1 MAKQLNYVLNFN
13 ADTAKAR
20 QEMQGLQKQLE
31 ELTRVA
37 SKPAGGSGL
46 TAEFQEAAKA
56 AAMLKAQVEGA
67 MNTRTGTLDLGMLN
81 QSFKQAGV
89 SLQSYQSK
97 LTKLGPEGVRTF
109 QAIAQSILS
118 AEVPLRRSN
127 GMLTEFATT
136 LKNTARWQI
145 SSSILHGFMG
155 TLQSAYGYAKD
166 LNESL
171 NNIRIVTGYST
182 DQMASFAAEANK
194 AAQAL
199 NTTTTNYTDAALIYY
214 QQGLSDD
221 VVKARTDTTI
231 KFANVAR
238 ESADVAS
245 QELTAIWNNF
255 ADGADNLDY
264 YADVLVKLG
273 ATTASSSQEISAGL
287 QKFAAISDTIGLSYE
302 YAAAALATVTA
313 TTRQSADVVGTAF
326 KTLFSRLEGLQL
338 GETLEDGT
346 DLNKYSAA
354 LSAVGIQIKDT
365 NGDLKDMDVILDEL
379 GGRWDTLSRDQQM
392 ALAQTVAGVRQYT
405 QLVALMDN
413 WDFFQENVATARGA
427 GGALDEQAEIYAE
440 SWEAARKRVKAAAEE
455 IYNSLLN
462 DDFFIGLNNGFSGIL
477 NLISNVISGLGG
489 LRGVLFGLSA
499 IITKAFGQSMA
510 QSIDRFFN
518 NLQGKEKVALQM
530 RQEALTALQKSVG
543 TDMGQAYA
551 SLVGPQQAL
560 INNAQRLSAEEKAIA
575 QILIEQQS
583 LRVQNVQASLQE
595 RSNAE
600 KQFQLAV
607 EQAQQVTRRAG
618 GANATQA
625 NRNQIA
631 QIAQQAQAAIPAF
644 KQLQTAVHQAY
655 QMLESPGHFVGKSAQ
670 GIKNL
675 FSNIDTSNLPKRVK
689 DALEQ
694 VQQICMTT
702 GKQAGE
708 DFVRGLETSMGESVG
723 QVFAQDINKAIQGA
737 SENLDNDAVGAL
749 ASDVVNSLDEMAE
762 AGERAEQAMEEAEE
776 GGADIEETIG
786 SMGDHAVTGGEAI
799 LGFANALSSLGMIIS
814 SIKGL
819 GDIFSD
825 SDMSAG
831 EKFVAVLTTLGLVLP
846 MAISGVASLKTGIA
860 GLGAIKT
867 AVTQGVIGFAESL
880 VAATAAE
887 EAETAASTRAAAAD
901 AAEAAAS
908 EEAAAANVAEAG
920 AAADAAAGNLAEAGA
935 ADAAAGSTMAFGAAL
950 KTVLLTIAPYAAA
963 AAALVFI
970 IGSIAEEWGKAEEAA
985 RNAEQTAETLAEA
998 ATNANSKLESI
1009 KSLLEGYDSAVEK
1022 LNQCTKGTEDWNT
1035 ALVSTKDQID
1045 QILAQFP
1052 ELLKYKDLFDENG
1065 LLNEDILKDFV
1076 DQQEKAAEAARSA
1089 SYQGQ
1094 ARAAQARLE
1103 ADTVAAERKYTP
1115 NYYNPTHDASSNKS
1129 IRQDL
1134 DSVLKYI
1141 DDIDASAATL
1151 ADVYDVLGD
1160 VNEDYAYE
1168 ILSLAQKSMEASNIM
1183 ENANKQMIQTWADS
1197 KNKKLLQGQAEIMS
1211 RMQTDLQEQLTA
1223 DAERARAYN
1232 LRLADGFTGTSY
1244 EGKSIAEAFQQ
1255 AIGSIEPVDLSEY
1268 TNEQITS
1275 TIAAAAA
1282 LERLGASA
1290 DTAADVLNN
1299 LKDNASSEGIAKGI
1313 ADYIAT
1319 GSFGSMS
1326 EKDFKQMQ
1334 KDASAAGGWTEYL
1347 KNMTGLDETGLSNI
1361 LGEDYL
1367 KGVYNAVDS
1376 YGQGLQELTNNLS
1389 SSVESAYNELKANN
1403 TDIEAMAP
1411 DQRTGVLKTLSRAE
1425 EQGGAAGLNQ
1435 AKELIGSVD
1444 SSDLESLS
1452 QVLNNMNWDTQGP
1465 RDFADAIAES
1475 GIKTDVSR
1483 EKLIALGKVLST
1495 LATDAE
1501 AVASKIAE
1509 LREEIAGLE
1518 GSTIDDSMFNGLLDA
1533 LGSEGVKEFVTTL
1546 SSGAHILTGDI
1557 EQLNNA
1563 LATAQAAPFL
1573 EQLQQLQQPD
1583 AIKGA
1588 INTGLEQQITQ
1599 LSEQYNTLRQAR
1611 EEAEQAGNIGYL
1623 TETANQYRDLE
1634 AALRNTAETYGQF
1647 NAQTSASMTEA
1658 AASALNAAESF
1669 KQFEDIY
1676 LDVIAIDASDGFI
1689 NTNFVAAGAEALLR
1703 LADNYEN
1710 CADEA
1715 EDFKRALAEG
1725 DEVAQRTAMDA
1736 LMLAEYAGELGNE
1749 FELSGEEIQNY
1760 ARQLKESGEYMEA
1773 TDKALI
1779 EMAKD
1784 QLRYDRAVESAADH
1798 MEDWQAA
1805 LTKASKTGHIAADVI
1820 DEIKD
1825 TYGDLLDID
1834 GSLLSDQFAT
1844 NADNLALMQDAINGN
1859 EAAYEQLQQM
1869 AQQEIEAQVGI
1880 TMDDTDFWNKK
1891 SEVQAAMDAMNF
1903 EDIEVGA
1910 SLDDAGFLQALS
1922 DMVNAAGMSAAQAQA
1937 YLSTM
1942 GIDAEVVEDT
1952 TTDTETNEI
1961 PAYHT
1966 VGRAAHAPYN
1976 IPTITA
1982 SSSED
1987 GITVQQGPSVTGVAS
2002 YPYFESVPDN
2012 QTQTSQKE
2020 SKSFALKVVSANKS
2034 AGGNI
2039 KHKKSNSA
2047 GGGGGG
2053 GKGKKGCFVAGTPI
2067 TTKHGFL
2074 PIEQIRVGDIVLSYN
2089 ERTQLNEYSQVLET
2103 MIHIVFEPIYTLVV
2117 EDEILQVTGNH
2128 RLYIERDN
2136 QYLWLPVEELTL
2148 SDKVRYASGKFQ
2160 TIDGIFTEVRAT
2172 VVYNFEVSNNHNYYV
2187 GRSRIL
2193 AHNKGGGGGGGGGQ
2207 AKPHQAAAVGQKLE
2221 KPTRYQRVDQALT
2234 NSKRSMERLD
2244 KTTERAFGTKKLEK
2258 FEKQIELL
2266 NKDTE
2271 ILNDKLKEIGDTTSG
2286 YLAKDLD
2293 DLKTQ
2298 FKDLN
2303 IPIQID
2309 SEGFVTNFEDL
2320 SRAAVNAYNQVAL
2333 AYEAWDK
2340 SMQGVDENSDAYK
2353 NAKEQWDRD
2362 IEVAKDLYDKRIE
2375 AIKQWQDTWNLKQET
2390 IDQIADN
2397 AREAF
2402 DKALEGVTYK
2412 MDVRLKIKDAKDQIR
2427 EFEKTLAESFG
2438 DAITHGLKTA
2448 AIDYQQVSAE
2458 MGMVQYFREESEELQ
2473 KLLSEATD
2481 ASSIEDIKD
2490 AMLDLQ
2496 GNILDSA
2503 EAMLDWIDMVENM
2516 VPDAVEAARDRF
2528 DQFLDQLD
2536 HNSTILDTIKELM
2549 ALQGQTYRTQAGF
2562 ANLQKVAQEQMKTAI
2577 ADAVLNRKWF
2587 EEAEQ
2592 RLAQAQ
2598 ADLEGVA
2605 EDDVRYDY
2613 LKNRRD
2619 AYLEEFNA
2627 SQEAY
2632 LESAQEAMEIAKDM
2646 YLEQIQQAIYEF
2658 GKAVSGDALDF
2669 AAQKFDHF
2677 IDTEGRYLDTV
2688 NKAYQQ
2694 QMWATKIQADYDKDI
2709 LGTHRDLIKAFEQE
2723 YNALFNRTRVNEYDL
2738 KILEARYKVMEATMA
2753 LQDAENAKNNLR
2765 LVRDRQGNWNYQFT
2779 ADQGAVAEAEQQQ
2792 AEAQNEWY
2800 NIAKEQTEQ
2809 VTSDIV
2815 QLWQDSAD
2823 AIQEIFEDEEL
2834 TEEEKWERIAE
2845 IEEYYTQK
2853 AADLYGDRTQAYNDL
2868 VEAGKLSIDDFKT
2881 TYADTLVEM
2890 TGNANDY
2897 ETALNDTIN
2906 NCKDHF
2912 NEYQAN
2918 IKQVASESHT
2928 DLDNLKKDV
2937 DKVSESTEKLK
2948 TKGQETANA
2957 LWDTV
2962 DKINGTA
2969 DSYANLFEQIQ
2980 SVINAMREL
2989 AGVQAGTVAAVSGM
3003 GGEITDYA
3011 AYAKWAYDTGG
3022 EEGLDL
3028 YLADRE
3034 STDRYDDVVA
3044 RGGLNTQQLKEA
3056 VLSGEWENSASSEQ
3070 RALIEQI
3077 WTPLLEITKKKVSSG
3092 ATGMYTGEWGA
3103 SGKLAFLH
3111 EKELV
3116 LNKEDTENILA
3127 AVGIIRSIE
3136 SALDS
3141 RALTMQGQMISML
3154 SGYTPTIPQA
3164 TSDKTVTNYFDV
3176 AFPNATSSSEI
3187 EEALRNLAN
3196 NADQWAERRDR

>member
-20 QEMQGLQKQLE
+20 QEMQGLQKQLD

-97 LTKLGPEGVRTF
+97 LTKLGPEGVKTF

-136 LKNTARWQI
+136 LKNTARWQL

-455 IYNSLLN
+455 IYNALLN
-462 DDFFIGLNNGFSGIL
+462 DDFFIGLNNGFAGFLGI
-477 NLISNVISGLGG
+477 ISNVIQGLGG
-489 LRGVLFGLSA
+489 LKGVLAGLGAAVTQIFGD
-499 IITKAFGQSMA
+499 QMA
-510 QSIDRFFN
+510 ASIDRFFS
-518 NLQGKEKVALQM
+518 NLQGKEAVALQM
-530 RQEALTALQKSVG
+530 RQQALNALQASAG
-543 TDMGQAYA
+543 TEMGEAYA
-551 SLVGPQQAL
+551 SLVEPQQAL
-560 INNAQRLSAEEKAIA
+560 INNASKLSAQEKAIA
-575 QILIEQQS
+575 QTLIQQQQY
-583 LRVQNVQASLQE
+583 RVNSVEAAQRDSTLAQE
-595 RSNAE
+595 RLATAVKETQQVAAREGVTRN
-600 KQFQLAV
+600 QRQLFDGITK
-607 EQAQQVTRRAG
+607 QAQQAVPEVNKLKNAITEAFNILDNKSGVSGQKILQLRELFSGFDMSKLPKDIQTMVTELNSGTFSLEQFRANLEKMGHIEMG
-618 GANATQA
+618 GVGDAFRKALMEAAGDSTVLQAKVEEIVNALNNGETAAQRLAQA
-625 NRNQIA
+625 LKVAKEGGQLTAEQIRLIA
-631 QIAQQAQAAIPAF
+631 QHG
-644 KQLQTAVHQAY
+644 QT
-655 QMLESPGHFVGKSAQ
+655 
-670 GIKNL
+670 I
-675 FSNIDTSNLPKRVK
+675 
-689 DALEQ
+689 
-694 VQQICMTT
+694 
-702 GKQAGE
+702 
-708 DFVRGLETSMGESVG
+708 G
-723 QVFAQDINKAIQGA
+723 QVFVQAGQGISSLAMVLTSIQGI
-737 SENLDNDAVGAL
+737 SRTL
-749 ASDVVNSLDEMAE
+749 ANEDMST
-762 AGERAEQAMEEAEE
+762 MEKF
-776 GGADIEETIG
+776 T
-786 SMGDHAVTGGEAI
+786 SI
-799 LGFANALSSLGMIIS
+799 LMSLGILIP
-814 SIKGL
+814 
-819 GDIFSD
+819 
-825 SDMSAG
+825 
-831 EKFVAVLTTLGLVLP
+831 V
-846 MAISGVASLKTGIA
+846 AISGIKSLISVGAALPGLGTKIAMSMAMATGETEAFAAGMIQAQGAAHVFAASLWEVLAPI
-860 GLGAIKT
+860 LPI
-867 AVTQGVIGFAESL
+867 I
-880 VAATAAE
+880 
-887 EAETAASTRAAAAD
+887 
-901 AAEAAAS
+901 
-908 EEAAAANVAEAG
+908 
-920 AAADAAAGNLAEAGA
+920 AAAG
-935 ADAAAGSTMAFGAAL
+935 
-950 KTVLLTIAPYAAA
+950 VLVGVIYSVVKEYNSAN
-963 AAALVFI
+963 
-970 IGSIAEEWGKAEEAA
+970 EAA
-985 RNAEQTAETLAEA
+985 RQAEQTAEDLADAAQEASNKLSSIKSAVEGYDSVVDKLNACTRGTEEWNTTLAEA
-998 ATNANSKLESI
+998 
-1009 KSLLEGYDSAVEK
+1009 
-1022 LNQCTKGTEDWNT
+1022 KGKIDEILT
-1035 ALVSTKDQID
+1035 AY
-1045 QILAQFP
+1045 P
-1052 ELLKYKDLFDENG
+1052 ELLKYKDLFTDDG
-1065 LLNEDILKDFV
+1065 LLNEDVL
-1076 DQQEKAAEAARSA
+1076 DQFIENQEKAAEAAQVAA
-1089 SYQGQ
+1089 SRGQ
-1094 ARAAQARLE
+1094 AQAAQARLE

-1334 KDASAAGGWTEYL
+1334 KDAGAAGGWTEYL

-1588 INTGLEQQITQ
+1588 INSGLEQQITQ

-1647 NAQTSASMTEA
+1647 NVQTSASMTEA

-1784 QLRYDRAVESAADH
+1784 QLRYDRALESAADH

-1805 LTKASKTGHIAADVI
+1805 LAKASKTGHVAADVI

-2053 GKGKKGCFVAGTPI
+2053 GGKGKKGCFVAGTPI
-2067 TTKHGFL
+2067 TTKHGLL

-2103 MIHIVFEPIYTLVV
+2103 MIHIVFEPIYTLVT
-2117 EDEILQVTGNH
+2117 ENEILEVTGNH
-2128 RLYIERDN
+2128 RLYIERNN

-2148 SDKVRYASGKFQ
+2148 SDKVRYASGKFHA
-2160 TIDGIFTEVRAT
+2160 IDSIFMTEVRAT
-2172 VVYNFEVSNNHNYYV
+2172 AVYNFEVSNNHNYYV
-2187 GRSRIL
+2187 GKSKIL

-2221 KPTRYQRVDQALT
+2221 KPKRYQKVDQALT
-2234 NSKRSMERLD
+2234 NSKRNMDRLNE
-2244 KTTERAFGTKKLEK
+2244 TTDRAFGTKKLEK

-2286 YLAKDLD
+2286 YLAEDLA

-2303 IPIQID
+2303 IPIEID

-2362 IEVAKDLYDKRIE
+2362 LEVAKDRYEKQMESID
-2375 AIKQWQDTWNLKQET
+2375 QWQETWNLKQDT
-2390 IDQIADN
+2390 IDEIADN
-2397 AREAF
+2397 ARGAF
-2402 DKALEGVTYK
+2402 DKALEGVKYK
-2412 MDVRLKIKDAKDQIR
+2412 MDVRLEVKDAYDQIR
-2427 EFEKTLAESFG
+2427 DFEKTLAESFG

-2845 IEEYYTQK
+2845 VEEYYTQK

-2928 DLDNLKKDV
+2928 DLDNLKQDV

-2948 TKGQETANA
+2948 TKGQECADALYHTIDEIDSTAN
-2957 LWDTV
+2957 
-2962 DKINGTA
+2962 
-2969 DSYANLFEQIQ
+2969 SYSRLFDAVQNC
-2980 SVINAMREL
+2980 INALREM
-2989 AGVQAGTVAAVSGM
+2989 ASIQAGTVAAVSGM
-3003 GGEITDYA
+3003 TDYA
-3011 AYAKWAYDTGG
+3011 SNYYASAALVKSLGDDAAAEFFLGGRPEAYTARNGAAQGWKEDVNTDVRNMTEDAQRAAEYGAKYVAEETFDYLDRYGYNTTELRRKAKEQGIGMATGG
-3022 EEGLDL
+3022 
-3028 YLADRE
+3028 
-3034 STDRYDDVVA
+3034 
-3044 RGGLNTQQLKEA
+3044 
-3056 VLSGEWENSASSEQ
+3056 
-3070 RALIEQI
+3070 
-3077 WTPLLEITKKKVSSG
+3077 
-3092 ATGMYTGEWGA
+3092 YTGEWGA

-3154 SGYTPTIPQA
+3154 SGYTPTIPQT

>member
-199 NTTTTNYTDAALIYY
+199 NTTTTNYTDATLIYY

-238 ESADVAS
+238 ESANVAS

-287 QKFAAISDTIGLSYE
+287 QKFAAISDAIGLSYE

-313 TTRQSADVVGTAF
+313 TTRQSADIVGTAF

-455 IYNSLLN
+455 IYNALLD
-462 DDFFIGLNNGFSGIL
+462 DDFFIGLNDGLAKFLGM
-477 NLISNVISGLGG
+477 ISNVIEGMGG
-489 LRGVLFGLSA
+489 LKGVLAGIGVL
-499 IITKAFGQSMA
+499 ITNAFGDKMA
-510 QSIDRFFN
+510 ASIDNFFLR
-518 NLQGKEKVALQM
+518 LQGKEAVAMKM
-530 RQEALTALQKSVG
+530 RQEALTALQTSSG
-543 TDMGQAYA
+543 TEMGKAYA
-551 SLVGPQQAL
+551 SLVEPQQAL
-560 INNAQRLSAEEKAIA
+560 IRNAKSLNETEIAIA
-575 QILIEQQS
+575 QAIIEQQKY
-583 LRVQNVQASLQE
+583 RVQAVQQ
-595 RSNAE
+595 AE
-600 KQFQLAV
+600 KAHQIANDELTSEVQKAQILSSRVGGAQSTIQSRNTISTIV
-607 EQAQQVTRRAG
+607 EQAR
-618 GANATQA
+618 
-625 NRNQIA
+625 
-631 QIAQQAQAAIPAF
+631 AAIPEVV
-644 KQLQTAVHQAY
+644 KLETASEQAY
-655 QMLESPGHFVGKSAQ
+655 QSFEKMVNSTSYTDITSHAQQMRAAFQDIDISKLPTEVQQLIETIRSGTASTEQLQEAFELLNQISLSGIGNMFRAEIEQALIEAGLSGEQLETALNGVVGALDKTAAAAAQEAARMREAAEGGRMAAQTIDELKAKASSAGQVIVKLGQAFSSFAMILSSIQ
-670 GIKNL
+670 GIK
-675 FSNIDTSNLPKRVK
+675 RVIN
-689 DALEQ
+689 D
-694 VQQICMTT
+694 
-702 GKQAGE
+702 E
-708 DFVRGLETSMGESVG
+708 DL
-723 QVFAQDINKAIQGA
+723 
-737 SENLDNDAVGAL
+737 
-749 ASDVVNSLDEMAE
+749 
-762 AGERAEQAMEEAEE
+762 
-776 GGADIEETIG
+776 
-786 SMGDHAVTGGEAI
+786 
-799 LGFANALSSLGMIIS
+799 
-814 SIKGL
+814 
-819 GDIFSD
+819 
-825 SDMSAG
+825 SAG
-831 EKFVAVLTTLGLVLP
+831 EKFATILMNLGMLLPAVVNGINALVTAIPMLMSGMKTLVAGFPIIIATIGELI
-846 MAISGVASLKTGIA
+846 AIFAPFLAIA
-860 GLGAIKT
+860 GVLIVVAGALSQ
-867 AVTQGVIGFAESL
+867 VNAEL
-880 VAATAAE
+880 DRANKAAE
-887 EAETAASTRAAAAD
+887 QAAETSKNLANAANEAASKLSA
-901 AAEAAAS
+901 
-908 EEAAAANVAEAG
+908 
-920 AAADAAAGNLAEAGA
+920 
-935 ADAAAGSTMAFGAAL
+935 
-950 KTVLLTIAPYAAA
+950 I
-963 AAALVFI
+963 
-970 IGSIAEEWGKAEEAA
+970 
-985 RNAEQTAETLAEA
+985 QTA
-998 ATNANSKLESI
+998 I
-1009 KSLLEGYDSAVEK
+1009 DGYDSAVEK
-1022 LNQCTKGTEDWNT
+1022 LNACTRGTQEWDE
-1035 ALVSTKDQID
+1035 ALVGVKQQID
-1045 QILAQFP
+1045 ELITKFP
-1052 ELLKYKDLFDENG
+1052 ELLKEKDLFDEDG
-1065 LLNEDILKDFV
+1065 LLNEEVLD
-1076 DQQEKAAEAARSA
+1076 KALQRAKATSQAANLA
-1089 SYQGQ
+1089 NYQGQ
-1094 ARAAQARLE
+1094 IEAQRAQLN
-1103 ADTVAAERKYTP
+1103 ADLVRAEKRYGAGGA
-1115 NYYNPTHDASSNKS
+1115 NPTHESGVRADVNAVAAAVQQLNASTVTLVDVQRVLGNVSKDYAQD
-1129 IRQDL
+1129 IRNLAQ
-1134 DSVLKYI
+1134 SA
-1141 DDIDASAATL
+1141 IDASTM
-1151 ADVYDVLGD
+1151 V
-1160 VNEDYAYE
+1160 
-1168 ILSLAQKSMEASNIM
+1168 
-1183 ENANKQMIQTWADS
+1183 ENANDRMVKEWAEINEKTLTTGQAKLMAQRQQKYFDTYS
-1197 KNKKLLQGQAEIMS
+1197 QEFERANRANKKTDRKDTSELSGYFGRSRFSGMS
-1211 RMQTDLQEQLTA
+1211 IT
-1223 DAERARAYN
+1223 
-1232 LRLADGFTGTSY
+1232 
-1244 EGKSIAEAFQQ
+1244 EAFNAARGTDYALARNGVRGTDENRTYAFMEDGEIKEYRLEEMQ
-1255 AIGSIEPVDLSEY
+1255 ATV
-1268 TNEQITS
+1268 
-1275 TIAAAAA
+1275 AAAAA
-1282 LERLGASA
+1282 LEQMEASA
-1290 DTAADVLNN
+1290 QL
-1299 LKDNASSEGIAKGI
+1299 
-1313 ADYIAT
+1313 
-1319 GSFGSMS
+1319 
-1326 EKDFKQMQ
+1326 
-1334 KDASAAGGWTEYL
+1334 ASAALESIDEHTPEEIGKGLENYLSSGNFESMSRKDFESMQSDLGSYGGNINKYL
-1347 KNMTGLDETGLSNI
+1347 KSLTGLDNRELIELLGPNYVGEFQTAMRNYETAIEDITADLSSSITNAYDELKSKQPDVADMGVSAQKSIIEALTQAEERYGSSGLEQMTNI
-1361 LGEDYL
+1361 LGEID
-1367 KGVYNAVDS
+1367 
-1376 YGQGLQELTNNLS
+1376 S
-1389 SSVESAYNELKANN
+1389 SSLEGFS
-1403 TDIEAMAP
+1403 DI
-1411 DQRTGVLKTLSRAE
+1411 L
-1425 EQGGAAGLNQ
+1425 
-1435 AKELIGSVD
+1435 D
-1444 SSDLESLS
+1444 SMDWS
-1452 QVLNNMNWDTQGP
+1452 TQGP
-1465 RDFADAIAES
+1465 REFIVALKEAGVETGLTTQQLKFLASALSTAPPRALSDAI
-1475 GIKTDVSR
+1475 K
-1483 EKLIALGKVLST
+1483 
-1495 LATDAE
+1495 
-1501 AVASKIAE
+1501 E
-1509 LREEIAGLE
+1509 LREELKELDIGSIIDDEVFQDLQDKLGSDVLDNFINTLDDGTHIITDDVNKINDALFAVDVEPYLDKMQRIFDVQNQHKRDTGQSFIEDLISSQRNAEEAERSGTEEQAKWTSFAYEKLSEVVAANSAVLQANANDAALCASNMEQLQGVLESIAEIDALDGAADIDYMEAFGQGLMNLATQYNNCTQELRAYNAALASGNEEQKTAAENNLEIAVRSGEAAAAFDLEADAIEDIAHHYQELGASGDETYAALANNAELASDAAVRYLRLNRGLE
-1518 GSTIDDSMFNGLLDA
+1518 DLQDSYEDVCEVIDDLSKGLGDEVRAADKSSQSFKTLKKGLADMLDTTEDVIDMFGDDWIGDNADDIKKAINGDIDAIRRLQKAAGDEIQLQFNSDEANAAFDELQSKMDGLADGADLLAPGVDLGPYIQDLVWAMQLAGDAQADIENKLSAMGIDVDLAPMQQSLNDAIAMAGQAGAMTSDAYASSAGVDAAVNSQTDTAVDRQENVNVQEFVYGSTMPISGTVMESE
-1533 LGSEGVKEFVTTL
+1533 GSEPKPVTINVPYFTKHVRSAVVPETATKET
-1546 SSGAHILTGDI
+1546 
-1557 EQLNNA
+1557 
-1563 LATAQAAPFL
+1563 TAQAL
-1573 EQLQQLQQPD
+1573 EV
-1583 AIKGA
+1583 KGA
-1588 INTGLEQQITQ
+1588 TK
-1599 LSEQYNTLRQAR
+1599 S
-1611 EEAEQAGNIGYL
+1611 
-1623 TETANQYRDLE
+1623 
-1634 AALRNTAETYGQF
+1634 
-1647 NAQTSASMTEA
+1647 
-1658 AASALNAAESF
+1658 
-1669 KQFEDIY
+1669 
-1676 LDVIAIDASDGFI
+1676 
-1689 NTNFVAAGAEALLR
+1689 
-1703 LADNYEN
+1703 
-1710 CADEA
+1710 
-1715 EDFKRALAEG
+1715 
-1725 DEVAQRTAMDA
+1725 
-1736 LMLAEYAGELGNE
+1736 
-1749 FELSGEEIQNY
+1749 SGG
-1760 ARQLKESGEYMEA
+1760 KVS
-1773 TDKALI
+1773 
-1779 EMAKD
+1779 
-1784 QLRYDRAVESAADH
+1784 
-1798 MEDWQAA
+1798 
-1805 LTKASKTGHIAADVI
+1805 SK
-1820 DEIKD
+1820 
-1825 TYGDLLDID
+1825 
-1834 GSLLSDQFAT
+1834 
-1844 NADNLALMQDAINGN
+1844 
-1859 EAAYEQLQQM
+1859 
-1869 AQQEIEAQVGI
+1869 
-1880 TMDDTDFWNKK
+1880 NK
-1891 SEVQAAMDAMNF
+1891 
-1903 EDIEVGA
+1903 
-1910 SLDDAGFLQALS
+1910 
-1922 DMVNAAGMSAAQAQA
+1922 
-1937 YLSTM
+1937 
-1942 GIDAEVVEDT
+1942 
-1952 TTDTETNEI
+1952 
-1961 PAYHT
+1961 
-1966 VGRAAHAPYN
+1966 
-1976 IPTITA
+1976 
-1982 SSSED
+1982 
-1987 GITVQQGPSVTGVAS
+1987 
-2002 YPYFESVPDN
+2002 
-2012 QTQTSQKE
+2012 
-2020 SKSFALKVVSANKS
+2020 
-2034 AGGNI
+2034 
-2039 KHKKSNSA
+2039 

-2053 GKGKKGCFVAGTPI
+2053 GGGGRKGCFVAGTPI
-2067 TTKHGFL
+2067 TTKRGFL

-2103 MIHIVFEPIYTLVV
+2103 MIHIVVEPIYTLVV

-2128 RLYIERDN
+2128 RLYIERNN

-2148 SDKVRYASGKFQ
+2148 SDKIRYASGKFQ

-2221 KPTRYQRVDQALT
+2221 RPTRYQRVDQALT
-2234 NSKRSMERLD
+2234 NSKRNMDRLSE
-2244 KTTERAFGTKKLEK
+2244 TTDRAFGTKKLEK

-2286 YLAKDLD
+2286 YLSKDLA

-2320 SRAAVNAYNQVAL
+2320 SYAAVDAYNQVAL
-2333 AYEAWDK
+2333 AYDAWDK
-2340 SMQGVDENSDAYK
+2340 AQVGVDENSDAYK

-2362 IEVAKDLYDKRIE
+2362 LEVAKDLYDKRIE
-2375 AIKQWQDTWNLKQET
+2375 AIKQWQDTWNLKQDT
-2390 IDQIADN
+2390 IDEIADN
-2397 AREAF
+2397 ARAAF

-2412 MDVRLKIKDAKDQIR
+2412 MDVRLKVKDAKDQIR

-2562 ANLQKVAQEQMKTAI
+2562 ANLQKVAQEQMKTAL

-2969 DSYANLFEQIQ
+2969 DSYANLFEQVQ

-2989 AGVQAGTVAAVSGM
+2989 AGVQAGTVAALSGM

-3034 STDRYDDVVA
+3034 STDRYDDVVSK
-3044 RGGLNTQQLKEA
+3044 GGLNTQQLKQA

-3092 ATGMYTGEWGA
+3092 ATGMYTGEWGS

>member
-20 QEMQGLQKQLE
+20 QEMQGLQKQLD

-97 LTKLGPEGVRTF
+97 LTKLGPEGVKTF

-136 LKNTARWQI
+136 LKNTARWQL

-413 WDFFQENVATARGA
+413 WDFFQQNVATARGA

-462 DDFFIGLNNGFSGIL
+462 DDFFIGLNNGFAGFLGI
-477 NLISNVISGLGG
+477 ISNVIQGLGG
-489 LRGVLFGLSA
+489 LKGVLAGLGVVVTQIFGD
-499 IITKAFGQSMA
+499 QMA
-510 QSIDRFFN
+510 ASIDRFFS
-518 NLQGKEKVALQM
+518 NLQGKEAVALQM
-530 RQEALTALQKSVG
+530 RQQALNALQASAG
-543 TDMGQAYA
+543 TEMGEAYA
-551 SLVGPQQAL
+551 SLVEPQQAL
-560 INNAQRLSAEEKAIA
+560 INNASKLSAQEKAIA
-575 QILIEQQS
+575 QTLIQQQQY
-583 LRVQNVQASLQE
+583 RVNSVEAAQRDSTLAQE
-595 RSNAE
+595 RLATAVKETQQVAAREGVTRN
-600 KQFQLAV
+600 QRQLFDGITK
-607 EQAQQVTRRAG
+607 QAQQAVPEVNKLKSAITEAFNILDNKSGVSGQKILQLRELFSGFDMSKLPKDIQTMVTELNSGTFSLEQFRANLEKMGHIEMG
-618 GANATQA
+618 GVGDAFRKALMEAAGDSTVLQAKVEEIVNALNNGETAAQRLAQA
-625 NRNQIA
+625 LKVAKEGGQLTAEQIRLIA
-631 QIAQQAQAAIPAF
+631 QHG
-644 KQLQTAVHQAY
+644 QT
-655 QMLESPGHFVGKSAQ
+655 
-670 GIKNL
+670 I
-675 FSNIDTSNLPKRVK
+675 
-689 DALEQ
+689 
-694 VQQICMTT
+694 
-702 GKQAGE
+702 
-708 DFVRGLETSMGESVG
+708 G
-723 QVFAQDINKAIQGA
+723 QVFVQAGQGISSLAMVLTSIQGI
-737 SENLDNDAVGAL
+737 SRTL
-749 ASDVVNSLDEMAE
+749 ANEDMST
-762 AGERAEQAMEEAEE
+762 MEKF
-776 GGADIEETIG
+776 T
-786 SMGDHAVTGGEAI
+786 SI
-799 LGFANALSSLGMIIS
+799 LMSLGILIP
-814 SIKGL
+814 
-819 GDIFSD
+819 
-825 SDMSAG
+825 
-831 EKFVAVLTTLGLVLP
+831 V
-846 MAISGVASLKTGIA
+846 AISGIKSLISVGAALPGLGTKIAMSMAMATGETEAFAAGMIQAQGAAHVFAASLWEVLAPI
-860 GLGAIKT
+860 LPI
-867 AVTQGVIGFAESL
+867 I
-880 VAATAAE
+880 
-887 EAETAASTRAAAAD
+887 
-901 AAEAAAS
+901 
-908 EEAAAANVAEAG
+908 
-920 AAADAAAGNLAEAGA
+920 AAAG
-935 ADAAAGSTMAFGAAL
+935 
-950 KTVLLTIAPYAAA
+950 VLVGVIYSVVKEYNSAN
-963 AAALVFI
+963 
-970 IGSIAEEWGKAEEAA
+970 EAA
-985 RNAEQTAETLAEA
+985 RQAEQTAEDLGNAAQEA
-998 ATNANSKLESI
+998 SNKLSSI
-1009 KSLLEGYDSAVEK
+1009 KSAVEGYDSIVDK
-1022 LNQCTKGTEDWNT
+1022 LNACTRGTEEWNT
-1035 ALVSTKDQID
+1035 TLTEAKGKID
-1045 QILAQFP
+1045 EILTAYP
-1052 ELLKYKDLFDENG
+1052 ELLKYKDLFTDDG
-1065 LLNEDILKDFV
+1065 LLNEDVL
-1076 DQQEKAAEAARSA
+1076 DQFIENQEKAANAAQVAA
-1089 SYQGQ
+1089 SRGQ
-1094 ARAAQARLE
+1094 AQAAQARLE

-1141 DDIDASAATL
+1141 DDIDVSAATL

-1588 INTGLEQQITQ
+1588 INSGLEQQITQ

-1658 AASALNAAESF
+1658 AASALNAAENF

-1784 QLRYDRAVESAADH
+1784 QLRYDRALESAADH

-1805 LTKASKTGHIAADVI
+1805 LAKAGKTGHVAADVI

-1869 AQQEIEAQVGI
+1869 AQQEIETQVGI

-1891 SEVQAAMDAMNF
+1891 NEVQAAMDAMNF

-2053 GKGKKGCFVAGTPI
+2053 RGGGKGKKGCFVAGTPI

-2160 TIDGIFTEVRAT
+2160 TIDGIFTEVCAT

-2562 ANLQKVAQEQMKTAI
+2562 ANLQKVAQEQMKTAL

-2723 YNALFNRTRVNEYDL
+2723 YNALFNRTRINEYDL

-2948 TKGQETANA
+2948 TKGQECADALYHTIDEIDSTAN
-2957 LWDTV
+2957 
-2962 DKINGTA
+2962 
-2969 DSYANLFEQIQ
+2969 SYSRLFDAVQNC
-2980 SVINAMREL
+2980 INALREM
-2989 AGVQAGTVAAVSGM
+2989 ASIQAGTVAAVSGM
-3003 GGEITDYA
+3003 TDYA
-3011 AYAKWAYDTGG
+3011 SNYYASAALVKSLGDDAAAEFFLGGRPEAYTARNGAAQGWKEDVNTDVRNMTEDAQRAAEYGAKYVAEETFDYLDRYGYNTTELRRKAKEQGIGMATGG
-3022 EEGLDL
+3022 
-3028 YLADRE
+3028 
-3034 STDRYDDVVA
+3034 
-3044 RGGLNTQQLKEA
+3044 
-3056 VLSGEWENSASSEQ
+3056 
-3070 RALIEQI
+3070 
-3077 WTPLLEITKKKVSSG
+3077 
-3092 ATGMYTGEWGA
+3092 YTGEWGA